1 MATEVE
7 ERDFTAY
14 ADKVPTGTMQAF
26 ADWIIDEVFGG
37 EFPGTQKDE
46 KAFRNGVRLGGTLRM
61 EFQASDYW
69 RADERNPRSPAGKK
83 ARASANGSSKEQTV
97 KRGRQAKADPELED
111 TEDEQE
117 APAKQPARRGRP
129 AGSKTTTAA
138 KGRGKA
144 AAPKGRPA
152 SGTRR
157 GRPAGS
163 ATADGGEAPY

>member
-1 MATEVE
+1 MAAKQQAVE
-7 ERDFTAY
+7 DLSRY
-14 ADKVPTGTMQAF
+14 ADKSPTGTMDAF
-26 ADWIIDEVFGG
+26 ADWLIDEVYGG

-83 ARASANGSSKEQTV
+83 ARASANGAGKEQTV
-97 KRGRQAKADPELED
+97 KRGRQAKASEED

-157 GRPAGS
+157 GRPAAS